1 MVCVARLNLGR
12 QEGASVVRFE
22 LARATGLVPAP
33 QERIDID
40 GVFSSLASLSVDSY
54 SSSRG
59 SNDGENR
66 LLVAGI
72 IIIIS
77 ARTSYARSTFNFQ
90 IFMSRAFRS
99 SHFSHGR
106 VSFNGRPAMLCVAVM
121 IGTRRVLPPH
131 NIPCCN
137 PR

>member
-1 MVCVARLNLGR
+1 VVCVARLNLGR

-106 VSFNGRPAMLCVAVM
+106 VSFNGRPAMLCDAVM
-121 IGTRRVLPPH
+121 IGTRRVLPPQH
-131 NIPCCN
+131 SLL
-137 PR
+137 